1 MATFFVI
8 DSSHQ
13 SARLCGR
20 GGLHIIVE
28 MDKLVDS
35 ILRSGL
41 EPDGYLIVM
50 RGEKKRNFEISRR
63 RGGLGILWQS
73 TLRYIFD
80 SADSGG
86 VKVRCD
92 RRGEGGSRTISGIR
106 LRK

>member
-50 RGEKKRNFEISRR
+50 YAGEKKKKLRDISKKRRAQNTLAEHFE
-63 RGGLGILWQS
+63 
-73 TLRYIFD
+73 
-80 SADSGG
+80 
-86 VKVRCD
+86 VH
-92 RRGEGGSRTISGIR
+92 IR
-106 LRK
+106 